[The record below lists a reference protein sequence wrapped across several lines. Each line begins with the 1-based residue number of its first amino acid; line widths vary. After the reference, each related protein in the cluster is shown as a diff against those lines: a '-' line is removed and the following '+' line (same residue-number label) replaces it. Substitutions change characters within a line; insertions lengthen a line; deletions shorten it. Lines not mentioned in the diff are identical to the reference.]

1 MKFEDRIL
9 NKSIPEWKFYNIN
22 YEKLKVAIKKVTA
35 YDYDNPNDSGME
47 KLLNQCSV
55 AFDQEFQNVN
65 LFVSLKIKEISTRI
79 LSVES
84 SIIDFSKGLNKTSRN
99 RFNLRKLKIINAHVD
114 DCNFELQLL
123 SRFLIIQRI
132 ALRKLF
138 KKLLN
143 EFPQD
148 SENPLTAS
156 EYVTSIRNSESLRN
170 GHEGISFMKLDLDP
184 YLLEVSLIVGLW
196 T

>member
-79 LSVES
+79 LCG
-84 SIIDFSKGLNKTSRN
+84 IINNRFFKGLKQ
-99 RFNLRKLKIINAHVD
+99 
-114 DCNFELQLL
+114 NFQKPFQP
-123 SRFLIIQRI
+123 S
-132 ALRKLF
+132 
-138 KKLLN
+138 
-143 EFPQD
+143 
-148 SENPLTAS
+148 
-156 EYVTSIRNSESLRN
+156 
-170 GHEGISFMKLDLDP
+170 
-184 YLLEVSLIVGLW
+184 
-196 T
+196 

>member
-1 MKFEDRIL
+1 
-9 NKSIPEWKFYNIN
+9 
-22 YEKLKVAIKKVTA
+22 
-35 YDYDNPNDSGME
+35 ME

-132 ALRKLF
+132 ALKVIQ
-138 KKLLN
+138 KITK
-143 EFPQD
+143 
-148 SENPLTAS
+148 
-156 EYVTSIRNSESLRN
+156 
-170 GHEGISFMKLDLDP
+170 
-184 YLLEVSLIVGLW
+184 
-196 T
+196 